1 MLKEKINADF
11 ITAFKSGDTV
21 TKSLLSVV
29 KGEIQTQEKN
39 IMITPLPDE
48 DVTKIL
54 NKSVKNLKE
63 TLTADPNN
71 TTTQK
76 ELAIIE
82 SYLPKQLTTDEIQ
95 SIVDSLI
102 ESGASSMGDFMRHF
116 KDLPADRQ
124 TVADIVR
131 KSTQKS

>member
-39 IMITPLPDE
+39 TMESSLSDE
-48 DVTKIL
+48 NVTKIL
-54 NKSVKNLKE
+54 NKFVKSLKE
-63 TLTADPNN
+63 TLAANPDDE
-71 TTTQK
+71 TTQK

-82 SYLPKQLTTDEIQ
+82 GYLPKQLTTEEIQ
-95 SIVDSLI
+95 EIVNKLI
-102 ESGASSMGDFMRHF
+102 ESGLSSMGEFMRYF
-116 KDLPADRQ
+116 KDLPVDRQ
-124 TVADIVR
+124 TVADII
-131 KSTQKS
+131 KQSINK